1 MVNSLSWRIVQASV
15 VGTSHSELGEVC
27 QDECFATATFAP
39 DGQEY
44 FVGVLSDGAGSASH
58 GKAGAELACRI
69 GVEIIE
75 QTLQNINSS
84 SFDLATISAW
94 ALAVRRHICDSAEA
108 KRLRP
113 RDFACT
119 LLGALLSNSIAA
131 FFQIGDG
138 AIVVRDGDEL
148 RPVFWPDSGEY
159 ANMTHFVTD
168 DDALAHLRT
177 KLWISSIPSY
187 LPDEIAMF
195 SDGLQRLALVYQS
208 QTVHT
213 PFFEPMFSELR
224 KADLQTCDP
233 LTNQLARFL
242 DSTKVNERTDD
253 DKTLVLATRRGFF
266 LSGT

>member
-1 MVNSLSWRIVQASV
+1 MVNSLSWRIVQASA

-27 QDECFATATFAP
+27 QDECFATTIFAP

-44 FVGVLSDGAGSASH
+44 FVGLLSDGAGSASH
-58 GKAGAELACRI
+58 GKAGAELVCRI

-75 QTLQNINSS
+75 QAIRVTNVSS
-84 SFDLATISAW
+84 CDLATISAW
-94 ALAVRRHICDSAEA
+94 VLAVRQQICNSAVA
-108 KRLRP
+108 KGLRP

-138 AIVVRDGDEL
+138 AIVVRDGEEL

-159 ANMTHFVTD
+159 ANMTRFVTD
-168 DDALAHLRT
+168 EDALAHLRT
-177 KLWISSIPSY
+177 KLWISSIPSG

-208 QTVHT
+208 QTAHK
-213 PFFEPMFSELR
+213 PFFEPMFAELR
-224 KADLQTCDP
+224 KADLQTCDS

-242 DSTKVNERTDD
+242 DSPNINQRTDD
-253 DKTLVLATRRGFF
+253 DKTLVLASRRDF
-266 LSGT
+266 LLKRT